1 MKISAKNIPC
11 NASTTY
17 TDKSFISYLSMISA
31 VDVAGLNNAGT
42 SGFDVVTYKFKEFL
56 KSIDHGERCTFIN

>member
-1 MKISAKNIPC
+1 
-11 NASTTY
+11 
-17 TDKSFISYLSMISA
+17 MISA